1 MSKTKRNDR
10 YVIYTDGSALG
21 NPGPGGY
28 GVYAKYKGEEFTL
41 SKGYYKTTNN
51 RQELMSVIAALEE
64 FGPNIK
70 VDIFTDSQYVIKC
83 ATKWMRGWIRNNWMG
98 YNSGQPVKN
107 RDLLEVLNELLK
119 KNKVKFHWVKGHSGD
134 EGNEKADQLAKDAA
148 NNPEAHDMEYMKV
161 LGF

>member
-1 MSKTKRNDR
+1 
-10 YVIYTDGSALG
+10 
-21 NPGPGGY
+21 
-28 GVYAKYKGEEFTL
+28 
-41 SKGYYKTTNN
+41 
-51 RQELMSVIAALEE
+51 
-64 FGPNIK
+64 
-70 VDIFTDSQYVIKC
+70 
-83 ATKWMRGWIRNNWMG
+83 
-98 YNSGQPVKN
+98 QPVKN